1 MLHRLCS
8 LILTGIVAGIAGSP
22 ARGADLLAWERSF
35 EDATLR
41 VDYHHGGN
49 SETEFA
55 AWDRSLRQGIWA
67 GSRVH
72 LIDPFA
78 VGRTLVEV
86 RDWGSGELLFSK
98 RSDSY
103 FAEYRTTPLAASGV
117 ERVYHASALV
127 PMPKRKVK
135 LSIGVRQKDR
145 SRKTL
150 LTVDIDPSDPASIG
164 SEPLR
169 GEVTVVEAQRSGD
182 PHSTVDVAIVAEG
195 YTVAEEAK
203 FRADLARYTS
213 TLFTVEPFRSQRDKF
228 NVRGVWTASH
238 DSGADEPARG
248 VWRDTAIGTRFDS
261 LGSERYLLTEDNR
274 SLRDI
279 AAHVP
284 YDALF
289 VMVNSARYGGGG
301 IYNLFCTFSTD
312 NPWSPYVF
320 VHEFGHSFS
329 ALADEYY
336 SSNVAY
342 TDFFPRGVEPIEPN
356 ITALLD
362 PKSLKWA
369 DLASPGVP
377 IPTPWGKPE
386 YDAAEDAFQKRRED
400 LNRKITEATRL
411 GDSAQADRLK
421 LEAEAAARDHVASA
435 EARMMASPFFEKV
448 GAFEGA
454 GYTSKGMYRPAIDC
468 IMFSRGK
475 KSFCPVCRRA
485 IERTIVHYGE
495 SDPGDSPRQ

>member
-1 MLHRLCS
+1 MSHRLPS
-8 LILTGIVAGIAGSP
+8 LILTGILAAIVGP
-22 ARGADLLAWERSF
+22 LARGADLLAWERSF

-86 RDWGSGELLFSK
+86 RDWESGELLFSK

-103 FAEYRTTPLAASGV
+103 FAEYRTTLQAASGV
-117 ERVYHASALV
+117 ERVYHESALV

-135 LSIGVRQKDR
+135 LSISVRQKDR

-150 LTVDIDPSDPASIG
+150 LTVEIDPSDPASIG

-169 GEVTVVEAQRSGD
+169 GGVAVVESQRSGD
-182 PHSTVDVAIVAEG
+182 PHSKVDVAIVAEG
-195 YTVAEEAK
+195 YTRADEAK
-203 FRADLARYTS
+203 FRADLARYTA
-213 TLFTVEPFRSQRDKF
+213 TLFTVAPFRSRRDDF
-228 NVRGVWTASH
+228 NVRGVRLVSNGT
-238 DSGADEPARG
+238 GADEPMRG
-248 VWRDTAIGTRFDS
+248 VWRDTAIGARFDS

-289 VMVNSARYGGGG
+289 VMVNSPRYGGGG
-301 IYNLFCTFSTD
+301 IYNLFCTFTTD

-362 PKSLKWA
+362 PKALKWA
-369 DLASPGVP
+369 DLVTPGTP

-386 YDAAEDAFQKRRED
+386 FDEAEDAFQKRRED
-400 LNRKITEATRL
+400 FNRKITAATRL

-421 LEAEAAARDHVASA
+421 LEAEGAAREHVASA
-435 EARMMASPFFEKV
+435 EARINTSPFFDQV

-454 GYTSKGMYRPAIDC
+454 GYTSKGMYRPALDC
-468 IMFSRGK
+468 IMFSRGEK
-475 KSFCPVCRRA
+475 PFCAVCRRA
-485 IERTIVHYGE
+485 IERTISFLGE
-495 SDPGDSPRQ
+495 SDPGDSPRR